1 MSFRDKDDVSG
12 YTNPQ
17 DPLIFRARCI
27 SNKDDSQ
34 KGRFR
39 CRMDHQN
46 DEIAHADEKLEF
58 FTPLSPDTTFQGM
71 SGLPNPRYV
80 NGEELVCI
88 KINGQNFILGS
99 CRAMG
104 EEGNPEG
111 EKSHIN
117 EWTLDGNA
125 SPKDGLA
132 EQEDPQR
139 GWRGGPDNPTQAHT
153 TRQSY
158 AWKFQPEE
166 DKATQGREKT
176 KNEYGN
182 RVLRYKDPQK
192 ALSIARSQK
201 FDDSQQ
207 VMDFIE
213 KRIQNKGAALEEI
226 LPMLQSLKKV
236 NGTNNPPAI
245 QAVGPQNYIK
255 FVGQLTS
262 FFPALAKASKQ
273 QKQDN
278 KEEEEKQKRE
288 QEQLERA
295 YELLL
300 AEQEANDGQV

>member
-27 SNKDDSQ
+27 SNKDDTN

-46 DEIAHADEKLEF
+46 DEINHADEKLEYF
-58 FTPLSPDTTFQGM
+58 QCLTPETSFK
-71 SGLPNPRYV
+71 GLGYNPRYV
-80 NGEELVCI
+80 NGDELVCI

-99 CRAMG
+99 SRAMG
-104 EEGNPEG
+104 EEGDPEG
-111 EKSHIN
+111 EKSGIN
-117 EWTLDGNA
+117 PWTLDGNA
-125 SPKDGLA
+125 SPKDGPA
-132 EQEDPQR
+132 CQESGGKC
-139 GWRGGPDNPTQAHT
+139 GWQGQDKPTQIHET
-153 TRQSY
+153 PPSY
-158 AWKFQPEE
+158 LTAFGYEE
-166 DKATQGREKT
+166 DKAKQGREKT

-236 NGTNNPPAI
+236 NGKNNPPAI

-255 FVGQLTS
+255 FIGQLTS